1 MGNRSANDSKSSA
14 LNKIVK
20 ERNMFLH
27 FVKGERASLPAEE
40 SARATRWTEAIFLI
54 ICCFVACV
62 IVAVIWKFITAKN

>member
-1 MGNRSANDSKSSA
+1 MGSRPANDPKSSGRT
-14 LNKIVK
+14 KMGK

-27 FVKGERASLPAEE
+27 FVKSGRASLPAEE

-54 ICCFVACV
+54 IFCFVACG